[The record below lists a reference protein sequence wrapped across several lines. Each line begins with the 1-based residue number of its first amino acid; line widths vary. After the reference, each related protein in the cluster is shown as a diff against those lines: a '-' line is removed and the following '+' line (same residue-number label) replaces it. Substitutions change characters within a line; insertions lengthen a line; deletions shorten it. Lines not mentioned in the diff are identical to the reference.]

1 MPKQINIGW
10 FNLSGIKEI
19 LYENKKKEHKNPAQ
33 IINLPLTRVK
43 IIGTILK
50 LLAIPQTKRYIKIK
64 EDPLFVTGIQIT
76 NK

>member
-1 MPKQINIGW
+1 MPKQITIGW

-33 IINLPLTRVK
+33 IMPLTRVK
-43 IIGTILK
+43 IIGAILK
-50 LLAIPQTKRYIKIK
+50 LLAIPQTKRNIKIK
-64 EDPLFVTGIQIT
+64 EDPLFVTGIQST